1 MKATISGCLLEMLDA
16 RFGKETSAR
25 VVNEAGLAQ
34 QSTMLRMP
42 IVDIPDS
49 HFSQLFVATMN
60 VTGLNSSQT
69 CDAFGEH
76 WCCVYAPKLY
86 APYLERF
93 KNAREMIVG
102 LDALHVAI
110 TRAVPNARPPRF
122 QLSWRDADTLDVE
135 YLSERKL
142 IDVYVGLAR
151 GVGKYFKEALTVT
164 KLSETHVQIVFG
176 T

>member
-1 MKATISGCLLEMLDA
+1 MKATVSGCLLEMLDA

-49 HFSQLFVATMN
+49 HFSQLFAATMN

-102 LDALHVAI
+102 LDALHVASRGRCP
-110 TRAVPNARPPRF
+110 TRARRVSN
-122 QLSWRDADTLDVE
+122 
-135 YLSERKL
+135 
-142 IDVYVGLAR
+142 
-151 GVGKYFKEALTVT
+151 
-164 KLSETHVQIVFG
+164 
-176 T
+176 